1 MSKRTEE
8 LEREN
13 EILRAQV
20 KVLTAQQQNQ
30 RQPQMQQIPLPNQ
43 PAPSTDTQ
51 SSRPTS
57 DSIAATLLN
66 VLQGNNSA
74 GGLGIQQSVPQNSPQ
89 ANALAQLFPALLG
102 ATAAVPS
109 AQASS
114 NPLDNLSQV
123 LKNLQGQ
130 QQQQRN
136 QQQQSHQH
144 QQRQLQQLQQ
154 QQAQQQQHQ
163 QDQQQQDQ
171 QERQSND
178 LQGMLNFLTGGNS
191 PAPAPSSGLAAGL
204 AAGLAGLVT
213 GGQSSLNENT
223 IKEFLAQ
230 QQQQQRPAQDH
241 RAALLRSLT
250 GQGVQGSKNS
260 ALANI
265 LANAD
270 PVAQQNVLASMLQSS
285 QNQGHPGQNPF
296 VSNSNNSTEH
306 AQVESSQSRDP
317 TTAGQSGNSQSS
329 HSSQAGS
336 QSNPSMQ
343 GEQMAGQREA
353 LNQILPTLSP
363 GTIYNILKQQ
373 PASRSE

>member
-1 MSKRTEE
+1 
-8 LEREN
+8 
-13 EILRAQV
+13 
-20 KVLTAQQQNQ
+20 
-30 RQPQMQQIPLPNQ
+30 
-43 PAPSTDTQ
+43 
-51 SSRPTS
+51 
-57 DSIAATLLN
+57 
-66 VLQGNNSA
+66 
-74 GGLGIQQSVPQNSPQ
+74 VPQNSPQ
-89 ANALAQLFPALLG
+89 ANALAQLFPAILG

-144 QQRQLQQLQQ
+144 QQQQLQQLQQ

-204 AAGLAGLVT
+204 AGLVP

-230 QQQQQRPAQDH
+230 QQQQQQQRQQQQRPAQDH
-241 RAALLRSLT
+241 RAALLSSLT
-250 GQGVQGSKNS
+250 GQGVQGSTNS

-270 PVAQQNVLASMLQSS
+270 PVARQNVLASMLQSS

-329 HSSQAGS
+329 HSSQAGN

-363 GTIYNILKQQ
+363 STIYNILKQQ